1 MCPMERA
8 EELQCWVIVSMKY
21 VEIGEGGQS
30 TYIDAKGMENA
41 LRLTARV

>member
-1 MCPMERA
+1 MCPIERA
-8 EELQCWVIVSMKY
+8 EELQHWVIVSIKY
-21 VEIGEGGQS
+21 TEIREGGQS

>member
-1 MCPMERA
+1 MCPIERA
-8 EELQCWVIVSMKY
+8 KELQRWVIISIKY
-21 VEIGEGGQS
+21 AEIREGGQS